1 MPNII
6 RRGVNSQENDYIV
19 YGDFMVR
26 HWYNAVPNGYPG
38 TSVDDGY
45 GSDGTYDWFHRI
57 IMYIQIGPFQ
67 GHP

>member
-6 RRGVNSQENDYIV
+6 RRGVNSQGNEYIV

-26 HWYNAVPNGYPG
+26 HWYNAVANGYSG

-45 GSDGTYDWFHRI
+45 GSDGTYD
-57 IMYIQIGPFQ
+57 
-67 GHP
+67 

>member
-6 RRGVNSQENDYIV
+6 RRGSNSQGNEYIV

-26 HWYNAVPNGYPG
+26 HWHAIPYGYSG

-45 GSDGTYDWFHRI
+45 GSDGTYDSWHQL